1 MRIVLIGSGNVAH
14 YLATNL
20 AKQEC
25 SIYQN
30 YSRNISNAK
39 ELASRLKGSQPIDDL
54 KNITSNAD
62 LYIIAVKDDA
72 ISKVAKQLP
81 PLPSSIVVHTS
92 GSKPISLLSKF
103 KNHGVFYP
111 LQTFKKNTNLVF
123 KDFPILL
130 EGNHMMITS
139 TLSTVAKKLS
149 SNIQVMSSEERKK
162 LHLAAV
168 VSSNFTNFI
177 LTLAEDYCKQENVP
191 FSLLVPLIQET
202 FSKIEDSS
210 PSKNQTGP
218 AIRKDEITIKDH
230 LEMLKS
236 NNELQRVYQFISEGI
251 MQYKP

>member
-25 SIYQN
+25 NICQN

-39 ELASRLKGSQPIDDL
+39 GLASQLKGTQPIDDL
-54 KNITSNAD
+54 KNITPTAD

-72 ISKVAKQLP
+72 ISEVANQLP
-81 PLPSSIVVHTS
+81 SLPNAIIVHTS
-92 GSKPISLLSKF
+92 GSKPMELLSKF

-130 EGNHMMITS
+130 EGNHKIITS
-139 TLSTVAKKLS
+139 TLSSVAQKLS
-149 SNIQVMSSEERKK
+149 SNIQVMRSEERKK

-177 LTLAEDYCKQENVP
+177 LTLAEDYCKQENVA
-191 FSLLVPLIQET
+191 FNLLVPLIQET
-202 FSKIEDSS
+202 CSKIEHSS
-210 PSKNQTGP
+210 PSRNQTGP
-218 AIRKDEITIKDH
+218 AVRKDEITIQDH
-230 LEMLKS
+230 LEMLQS
-236 NNELQRVYQFISEGI
+236 NKELQRVYQFISEGI
-251 MQYKP
+251 MHYKP